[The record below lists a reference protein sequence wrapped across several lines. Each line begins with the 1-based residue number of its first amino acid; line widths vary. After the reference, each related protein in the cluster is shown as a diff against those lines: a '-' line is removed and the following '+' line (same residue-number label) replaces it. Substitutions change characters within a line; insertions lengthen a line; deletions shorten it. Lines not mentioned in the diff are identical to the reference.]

1 MIGERIA
8 LLGNDLP
15 QRTVD
20 HRIIILRHWLA
31 QLRHKALGL
40 HGIERHIDPHHPGVR
55 IDDSIGLVVN
65 RLKQPR
71 LKQLPMHRLH
81 HQMLVEVCHEM
92 IATRLKD
99 MKRLHIC
106 IIPYYSTFCLIMLY

>member
-31 QLRHKALGL
+31 QLRYKALGL
-40 HGIERHIDPHHPGVR
+40 HSVERRIDPHHPSVR

-65 RLKQPR
+65 RLK
-71 LKQLPMHRLH
+71 
-81 HQMLVEVCHEM
+81 
-92 IATRLKD
+92 
-99 MKRLHIC
+99 
-106 IIPYYSTFCLIMLY
+106 